1 MINGSSDPSSSSSKD
16 PSSEVIEESDNAVT
30 SSPSTHRKKSR
41 SKKTDKHSSSSSKSA
56 AMRIPSSFRGIIP
69 TKCVLQRVQL
79 HHSGRIYV
87 TEDLYGMDKNQ
98 GGKSEPNDQREEEDG
113 EGGGGQLV
121 DNDSPDCVICLTDPK
136 EVAVYP
142 CRHMCMCVTCAEALP
157 SQNNKCP
164 MCRRPA
170 LLLLRY
176 PVLYLCLCLFPT
188 LHHALTHRSLV
199 ADSPGAVTHQTERQ
213 MRARSQSNK
222 KTLKWGLSDSH

>member
-1 MINGSSDPSSSSSKD
+1 MK
-16 PSSEVIEESDNAVT
+16 
-30 SSPSTHRKKSR
+30 
-41 SKKTDKHSSSSSKSA
+41 
-56 AMRIPSSFRGIIP
+56 IPSSYRGVIP
-69 TKCVLQRVQL
+69 TRCVLQRVQL

-87 TEDLYGMDKNQ
+87 TEDLYGMDQNQ
-98 GGKSEPNDQREEEDG
+98 GNKTTAPSPGDGEQGEEGG
-113 EGGGGQLV
+113 EGGGQLM

-176 PVLYLCLCLFPT
+176 LLFVSLSLSLTSSLCLCL
-188 LHHALTHRSLV
+188 L
-199 ADSPGAVTHQTERQ
+199 
-213 MRARSQSNK
+213 
-222 KTLKWGLSDSH
+222 